1 MTNGGGIALE
11 PDYEYAT
18 MYLFVPP
25 PGADHAWGLDLTA
38 FEAAVREG
46 FPSGDGSLRDTKGPD
61 QRFAFAATTEDG
73 LTFQG
78 HADVYARDCVALY
91 DGTPTEVARF
101 VVWLR
106 AAVVPEGVGIW
117 FTSRDAVEAGLDE
130 REWQIPDGAGREAV
144 AEALRQHFRDI
155 EQAEAE
161 AARRDGGGAPA

>member
-1 MTNGGGIALE
+1 MS
-11 PDYEYAT
+11 PDYDYAT
-18 MYLFVPP
+18 TYLFVPP
-25 PGADHAWGLDLTA
+25 PDRPHAWSLDLTA

-46 FPSGDGSLRDTKGPD
+46 FPSGGGQLRQAGSHNERLVFG
-61 QRFAFAATTEDG
+61 ATTDDG
-73 LTFQG
+73 LTFDG
-78 HADVYARDCVALY
+78 NASVYGRDCVALH